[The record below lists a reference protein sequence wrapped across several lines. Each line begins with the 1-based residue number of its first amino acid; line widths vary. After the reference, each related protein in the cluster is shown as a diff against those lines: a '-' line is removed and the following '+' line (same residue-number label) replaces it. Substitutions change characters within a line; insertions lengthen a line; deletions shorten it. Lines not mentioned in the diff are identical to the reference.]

1 MHRSLLL
8 HALCAT
14 VLLLAGPP
22 AGSTG
27 RGAPPIGTPDTAE
40 GFWVATMPSGVNIK
54 WAILDDGDTWGIYDA
69 QGTILGAF
77 HGLTRSANG
86 ALLGSGRAYDIP
98 SGTVGATRYTGSYIP
113 RQAISLT
120 TAFGLTV
127 NGRYAPTYDEPADPA
142 ALAGRYAGEGLSSR
156 QPVIGLQMQVAGDG
170 AFVMTSREN
179 CAASGTARPRAGGKA
194 IFDVSM
200 YFAGSGCPLGDGVR
214 AEGIAHLGTAS
225 GELFMLA
232 LNAARTDGW
241 LYLAQRQPD

>member
-1 MHRSLLL
+1 MRTALVFTSLV
-8 HALCAT
+8 T
-14 VLLLAGPP
+14 VLALP
-22 AGSTG
+22 TG
-27 RGAPPIGTPDTAE
+27 AARRDDALVAAADTAE
-40 GFWVATMPSGVNIK
+40 GFWVATMPSGVNVK
-54 WAILDDGDTWGIYDA
+54 WAILDGGDTWGLYEA

-77 HGLTRSANG
+77 HGMTRSANG

-98 SGTVGATRYTGSYIP
+98 SGQVGSTRYTGSYLP

-120 TAFGLTV
+120 TDFGLTV
-127 NGRYAPTYDEPADPA
+127 SGRYAPSYDEPADPA
-142 ALAGRYAGEGLSSR
+142 ALAGRYTGEGLSSR
-156 QPVIGLQMQVAGDG
+156 RPVIGLQMRVAGDG
-170 AFVMTSREN
+170 AFVMTSRED

-214 AEGIAHLGTAS
+214 ADGIAHLGTAS
-225 GELFMLA
+225 GELFVLA